1 MASWNIVQQ
10 SIGDKHAVKI
20 KRAFLDRIK
29 LTDIRTNWTLVE
41 SVISQGYNAVYNSIN
56 WAKWLPGE
64 QVKPAYNEMYNRSQI
79 YLQKYAVKKE
89 ALSSTISPES
99 FTMPNP
105 AAEAW
110 VLSWSANEIREITD
124 QDMEMVRSII
134 ANGMHQKLT
143 YKKIAE
149 NLRQVIGLT
158 GRQSQAVVNYRK
170 ALEDS
175 GKKSE
180 LIDILVERYSNRM
193 RKYRAETIA
202 LTESHTAVEEA
213 WSDSVTAAVRQGVIS
228 PTEYELYWLVASDER
243 LCPQCMALAGATS
256 PPDVQLFKGHGI
268 PPLHPRCRCVTI
280 LQRKR

>member
-64 QVKPAYNEMYNRSQI
+64 QIKPAYNEMYNRSQI

-124 QDMEMVRSII
+124 QDMEMVRTII
-134 ANGMHQKLT
+134 ADGMKQKLT
-143 YKKIAE
+143 YKKIAQ
-149 NLRQVIGLT
+149 NLRGVIGLT
-158 GRQSQAVVNYRK
+158 GRQSQAVVNYK
-170 ALEDS
+170 KNLEDS
-175 GKKSE
+175 GKPPEKVKS
-180 LIDILVERYSNRM
+180 LVDRYAERM
-193 RKYRAETIA
+193 RKYRSETIA
-202 LTESHTAVEEA
+202 LTESHTAIEEA
-213 WSDSVTAAVRQGVIS
+213 WSDSVTAAVRQGIIS

-243 LCPQCMALAGATS
+243 LCPQCMALAGVTS
-256 PPDVQLFKGHGI
+256 PPDVQNFKGHGI